1 MANTEIVERLELIME
16 QIIPEN
22 EIDFREVFLR
32 MYSGI
37 NDEIDNVKNNGVPS
51 NTKNIVEIG

>member
-37 NDEIDNVKNNGVPS
+37 NDEIDNV
-51 NTKNIVEIG
+51 